1 MKNTKLLLSLILLVA
16 VFSYCRKDLDYLE
29 GDIGV
34 PFVPIDSNFPTDTTQ
49 PLPLDTAIIIE
60 IEQNMVLVEGGE
72 FFMGCTVEQTS
83 YCEDDEKP
91 MFNVIL
97 ADYYIGK
104 YEVTQA
110 QWFAVM
116 GTRPSWHRDC
126 DSCPVE
132 RITWTMARDFIQ
144 ELNRITNKSYRLP
157 TEAEWEYAARGGK
170 NASPTLYAG
179 SNLIFEVAWVSSSST
194 SSVGQKLPNELGIY
208 DMSGN
213 VSEWCNDWYAEYTAT
228 AKSNPIGPL
237 TGINRVVRGGS
248 YSRGNLN
255 QRVSSREKA
264 LPNRLSGSRGFRLAR
279 SE

>member
-1 MKNTKLLLSLILLVA
+1 MNNFKLLLSFVLLLV
-16 VFSYCRKDLDYLE
+16 VFSYCRKDLEYLE

-34 PFVPIDSNFPTDTTQ
+34 PAVPIDSNLPIDTTQ
-49 PLPLDTAIIIE
+49 PLPLDTARIIE
-60 IEQNMVLVEGGE
+60 IEQNMAFVEGGE

-83 YCEDDEKP
+83 FCENDENP

-97 ADYYIGK
+97 SDFYISK

-126 DSCPVE
+126 DECPVE
-132 RITWTMARDFIQ
+132 RVTWDMVRDFIR
-144 ELNRITNKSYRLP
+144 ELNRITGKTYRLP

-170 NASPTLYAG
+170 NAMPTRYAG
-179 SNLIFEVAWVSSSST
+179 SNLIFEVAWVSESRT
-194 SSVGQKLPNELGIY
+194 SPVGQKLPNEIGLY

-228 AKSNPIGPL
+228 PKSNPPGPS
-237 TGINRVVRGGS
+237 TGDNRVVRGGS
-248 YSRGNLN
+248 YSRGDFN
-255 QRVSSREKA
+255 QRVSSRQKA
-264 LPNRLSGSRGFRLAR
+264 LPNRLSGNRGFRLAR
-279 SE
+279 DE